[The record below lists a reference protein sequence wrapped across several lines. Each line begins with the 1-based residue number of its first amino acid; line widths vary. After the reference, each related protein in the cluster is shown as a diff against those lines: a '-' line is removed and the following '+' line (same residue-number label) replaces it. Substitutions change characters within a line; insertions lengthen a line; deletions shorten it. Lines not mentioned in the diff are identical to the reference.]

1 MGKRTK
7 TNKRTKTV
15 KRRNRNTKLRY
26 KGGLPHQCT
35 GEYTLT
41 QFGINDVQIQSF
53 RRNVLSPKDCVINAL
68 QLIGMLDIYTANLL
82 RITLVGQ
89 FGIDQS
95 QIEQIFIL
103 YYGYTFK
110 FDPITSFQDVS
121 NTISCLQVGH
131 VAFAGYQDVNGA
143 KHVFL
148 IGRKT
153 DGHVYYIDPQI
164 NQICNLSDPQCL
176 QYIANKQFFFLLKN
190 NQTKLTDAEF
200 RSKGF
205 VNVSGGNDVN
215 VGDVVMDTSA

>member
-1 MGKRTK
+1 MGKLTK

-103 YYGYTFK
+103 YYGYTF
-110 FDPITSFQDVS
+110 
-121 NTISCLQVGH
+121 ISCLQVGH